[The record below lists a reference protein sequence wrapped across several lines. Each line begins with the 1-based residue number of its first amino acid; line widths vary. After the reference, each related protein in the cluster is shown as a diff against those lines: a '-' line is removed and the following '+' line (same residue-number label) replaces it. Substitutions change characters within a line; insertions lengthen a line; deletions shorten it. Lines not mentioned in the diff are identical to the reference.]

1 MKLPSFKEIF
11 TMMFKIM
18 ALYIKFA
25 IASSHLGSSGHVSV
39 LAHNPNPLT
48 PYNILYLK

>member
-25 IASSHLGSSGHVSV
+25 IAAVIWGAVVMLVFW
-39 LAHNPNPLT
+39 L
-48 PYNILYLK
+48 ILQIL